1 MRLSQSLAAG
11 HNNYEVLCKFQ
22 VSSLFQNQE
31 DLLSE
36 FSQFLP
42 EATAYTAS
50 LNLGAP
56 ISKKPVQTSGLG
68 KSSKGTR
75 KVGVVACSVGV
86 VFNRM
91 LCWPLVSCRPLRVV
105 ATLLLLVTER
115 SRRTQRKTY

>member
-1 MRLSQSLAAG
+1 M
-11 HNNYEVLCKFQ
+11 HFQ

-56 ISKKPVQTSGLG
+56 ISKKPVQSSGLG

-75 KVGVVACSVGV
+75 KVGVAWVRCFFFKSH
-86 VFNRM
+86 
-91 LCWPLVSCRPLRVV
+91 PLVF
-105 ATLLLLVTER
+105 
-115 SRRTQRKTY
+115 